1 MSTQIVIL
9 QWTHIAQWTHI
20 FSLMPTQN
28 DIHGLLNKNP
38 TQSPDPRETN
48 VRSARFCLE
57 MSQGHRK
64 LMKLVC
70 QWLRNLWIG
79 FVGEN
84 LNRKPELFSHDFPM
98 IFSWGLNRFH
108 FSPTNQSIDSGNLRK
123 RVLRLCG
130 TGCLA
135 SLCRS
140 TPENLIRHCP
150 FAANVLAGFGWF

>member
-1 MSTQIVIL
+1 MS
-9 QWTHIAQWTHI
+9 AA
-20 FSLMPTQN
+20 
-28 DIHGLLNKNP
+28 
-38 TQSPDPRETN
+38 ETN
-48 VRSARFCLE
+48 VSSAWFCLE
-57 MSQGHRK
+57 IPQGHPK
-64 LMKLVC
+64 L
-70 QWLRNLWIG
+70 IG
-79 FVGEN
+79 LLMAQSMDWFLGEN
-84 LNRKPELFSHDFPM
+84 RKTGNQSDFPM

-150 FAANVLAGFGWF
+150 FAAGFGRFWLVLVQQRLTLDIAPAEFCVGFHYYFQHNIKYINTLSLP